1 MSKKKGLFAGL
12 FGKKKDNDCCDAE
25 LAEDTDK
32 TCNDGC
38 CSESNTENTETA
50 ATVESGG
57 KTIIKVVGSGC
68 PKCNKLTEN
77 VTKAADE
84 LGLDYQII
92 KVTDLM
98 EIAETGIM
106 QTPGLIINDKI
117 VVTGKVPGVNKLKEM
132 LEE

>member
-12 FGKKKDNDCCDAE
+12 FGKKRDNDCCTVE
-25 LAEDTDK
+25 LVEETDC
-32 TCNDGC
+32 TCADGC
-38 CSESNTENTETA
+38 CSESDTENTETA
-50 ATVESGG
+50 GTIESDG

-77 VTKAADE
+77 VAKAADE

-106 QTPGLIINDKI
+106 QTPGLIVNDKI

>member
-1 MSKKKGLFAGL
+1 MSEKKGLFAGL
-12 FGKKKDNDCCDAE
+12 FGKKKDTDCCDAE
-25 LAEDTDK
+25 LVEETDS
-32 TCNDGC
+32 TCNDDC
-38 CSESNTENTETA
+38 CSECNTENTKSA
-50 ATVESGG
+50 DIVEADG

-68 PKCNKLTEN
+68 PKCNKLSEN

-132 LEE
+132 LEK